1 MEKRQLVILFL
12 GSLIPWTVGNG
23 SLSMKQGQPIQRIT
37 ALAQLMGISRTRK
50 GLLAAIGLA
59 TVLLTAGYL
68 LGHLWLQVPVV
79 FLMGVLWGVCV
90 LRDIR
95 WVASLLFVVMMAEA
109 AVGYMANLSHILML
123 AAGCASV
130 AAWDLHQFEGRLLD
144 LDEPATKE
152 MEKQHLLRA
161 LVVLGS
167 SYLVVVAA
175 SVLQIRIRFIIL
187 ILVTVIAIL
196 VLNQIMLL
204 VRKIG
209 KPAEPNLKMYKN
221 TPEQKIFSYPERWRY
236 SDEEVKLRSSSQS
249 RDKK

>member
-1 MEKRQLVILFL
+1 
-12 GSLIPWTVGNG
+12 
-23 SLSMKQGQPIQRIT
+23 MKQGQTIQQQQPIRRLT
-37 ALAQLMGISRTRK
+37 AIAQIMSISRTRK

-59 TVLLTAGYL
+59 TILLTAGYL
-68 LGHLWLQVPVV
+68 LGRLWLQVPVV
-79 FLMGVLWGVCV
+79 FLVGVLWWVCV

-95 WVASLLFVVMMAEA
+95 WVASLLFLVMMGEA

-123 AAGCASV
+123 AAGCANV
-130 AAWDLHQFEGRLLD
+130 VAWDLHQLEGRLLD

-152 MEKQHLLRA
+152 MEKQHLLRS
-161 LVVLGS
+161 LMVLGS
-167 SYLVVVAA
+167 SFLVIVAA
-175 SVLQIRIRFIIL
+175 SMLQIRIKFIVL
-187 ILVTVIAIL
+187 IFVTIIVIL

-209 KPAEPNLKMYKN
+209 KPAEPNLKLYKS

-236 SDEEVKLRSSSQS
+236 INLEDQPRSSSGP